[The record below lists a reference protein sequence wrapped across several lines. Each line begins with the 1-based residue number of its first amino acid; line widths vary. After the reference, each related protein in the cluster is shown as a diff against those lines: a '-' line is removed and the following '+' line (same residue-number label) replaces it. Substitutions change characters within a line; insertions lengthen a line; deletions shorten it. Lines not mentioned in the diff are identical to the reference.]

1 VTNRGERSR
10 VRRSG
15 ARTIRRRLDR
25 AVVATTLTAGD
36 PTESPCPEPR
46 PEPLLF
52 WTLEATM
59 HAMIVNADTQLPE
72 ELRRALNL
80 RPGQAV
86 ALIPESGVMRI
97 VPVPTLEELCGVL
110 EGVDTH
116 EVREHAGSPGRT
128 GASGPG

>member
-1 VTNRGERSR
+1 
-10 VRRSG
+10 
-15 ARTIRRRLDR
+15 
-25 AVVATTLTAGD
+25 
-36 PTESPCPEPR
+36 
-46 PEPLLF
+46 
-52 WTLEATM
+52 M
-59 HAMIVNADTQLPE
+59 YAMIVNADTQLPE

-86 ALIPESGVMRI
+86 ALIPESGVMSI

-116 EVREHAGSPGRT
+116 EVREHAGIPGRA